1 VAAEPAKE
9 AQALEVAGLSK
20 HFPGVQ
26 ALADVDF
33 ALRAGEVHGL
43 VGENGAGK
51 STLVKILTG
60 AQHADAGVMRCFGK
74 TYHPR
79 SPADAIHAGIAAIY
93 QEFNLV
99 PHLTVAENIFL
110 GREPRRAGGLVD
122 WPRLRHRADDVLGR
136 LRVPIDPSA
145 HIAELSVAH
154 QQIVEIA
161 KALSVG
167 ARILI
172 MDEPS
177 AALTEHDLEAL
188 FDHVRRLKTE
198 GVSVIYISHR
208 LAEIFAIADTAT
220 VLRDGRVVGTRAVS
234 ALDEMSL
241 VRMMVGRDL
250 EAGLVGGKAR
260 GEEPLLRVEK
270 VSSAGRVDD
279 CSLAVHAGEI
289 VGLAGLVGAGRTD
302 LARAIFGAA
311 PRTGRVFVDG
321 EEVAPGSPRGAIAA
335 GIGLVPEDRKLQGL
349 ILHMLVRENTTL
361 ANLAEVTRAGFISR
375 RRERSVARRYID
387 ELSLRPPETDR
398 QTLHLSGGNQQKVV
412 LAKWLFTRSRV
423 LMLDEPTRGIDVGAK
438 VEIHRLM
445 RALADSGAAILMISS
460 ELPEMLKM
468 SDRVLVMRDGRI
480 AGELSRAEASEERIM
495 VLATGAGAT
504 TGETQP

>member
-1 VAAEPAKE
+1 MSADSPL
-9 AQALEVAGLSK
+9 ALEVSGLAK

-33 ALRAGEVHGL
+33 ALRAGEVHAL

-60 AQHADAGVMRCFGK
+60 AYRADAGSMRCFGEP
-74 TYHPR
+74 YHPR
-79 SPADAIHAGIAAIY
+79 SPADALHAGIAAIY

-122 WPRLRHRADDVLGR
+122 WPRLRTMAADVLGR
-136 LRVPIDPSA
+136 VRVPIDPSTHVA
-145 HIAELSVAH
+145 NLSVAH

-188 FDHVRRLKTE
+188 FDHVRGLKAE

-208 LAEIFAIADTAT
+208 LTEIFAIADTAT
-220 VLRDGRVVGTRAVS
+220 VLRDGRVVGTRPVVD
-234 ALDEMSL
+234 LDEMAL

-250 EAGLVGGKAR
+250 EAGLVSGKERSA
-260 GEEPLLRVEK
+260 EPLLRVEH
-270 VSSAGRVDD
+270 VSSEGRVRD
-279 CSLAVHAGEI
+279 CSLDVHAGEI

-311 PRTGRVFVDG
+311 PRTGRVFVGG
-321 EEVAPGSPRGAIAA
+321 EEVSPGSPRAAIAA
-335 GIGLVPEDRKLQGL
+335 GVGLVPEDRKLQGL
-349 ILHMLVRENTTL
+349 ILGMLVRENTTL
-361 ANLAEVTRAGFISR
+361 ANLAEVTSAGFISTG
-375 RRERSVARRYID
+375 RERSVARGFID
-387 ELSLRPPETDR
+387 ELGLRPPETDR
-398 QTLHLSGGNQQKVV
+398 QTLNLSGGNQQKVV

-468 SDRVLVMRDGRI
+468 SDRILVLRDGSL
-480 AGELSRAEASEERIM
+480 AGELSRADASEERIM
-495 VLATGAGAT
+495 VLATGAAT
-504 TGETQP
+504 SPEGPKP